1 MIKAL
6 VILATVIVFAQ
17 CFMFD
22 LDARTFKCFKEELPN
37 NFDVYGEFEAYAGAM
52 QVIDFRVRTLSF
64 TYCATIMPT
73 LATKKTY
80 WN

>member
-52 QVIDFRVRTLSF
+52 QVIDFRVSF
-64 TYCATIMPT
+64 CTFTHLP
-73 LATKKTY
+73 
-80 WN
+80 